1 MQVQDWSSSDEEDG
15 EGGDFYEL
23 DMGLEEGKAGAP
35 VLQVSNEERR
45 IEEDRKEGGEAEK
58 LRKVKKE
65 RRIGKKGERFKGR
78 NGGRQ
83 RERK

>member
-1 MQVQDWSSSDEEDG
+1 M
-15 EGGDFYEL
+15 
-23 DMGLEEGKAGAP
+23 
-35 VLQVSNEERR
+35 LQVSNEERR